1 MQNRNLT
8 YATEVRRISG
18 AVAAGTGDT
27 ITFTE
32 VDMRGYN
39 SVLFLVVL
47 GAVTATGTAR
57 LNVKASDTSATYG
70 AGTIDTLATAAQE
83 ALATTGD
90 SNKVMSIEVFKPR
103 RRYLRAQLVRAT
115 ANIAVES
122 VIAILYNAQDEPTT
136 LAAANQV
143 QPASVL
149 NNPVP
154 SAS

>member
-1 MQNRNLT
+1 MNRNLT
-8 YATEVRRISG
+8 YAIVPLRISG

-32 VDMRGYN
+32 VDTKGFN
-39 SVLFLVVL
+39 SVLFLVTL

-57 LNVKASDTSATYG
+57 LNAKASDTTGTYG

-90 SNKVMSIEVFKPR
+90 SNKIMSLEVYKPR
-103 RRYLRAQLVRAT
+103 RRFLRAQLVRAT
-115 ANIAVES
+115 ANVAVES
-122 VIAILYNAQDEPTT
+122 VLAILYNAQDEPTT

-149 NNPVP
+149 NNPAP
-154 SAS
+154 SAT